1 MGYEIKVQTSQTY
14 SSSWE
19 TSAPSVLHLHGQLRR
34 LHNDQL
40 ICHSSEMSVPLVILG
55 NTGKIKCFYIS
66 SEESNK

>member
-40 ICHSSEMSVPLVILG
+40 ICHSSEMSVPLVIL
-55 NTGKIKCFYIS
+55 T
-66 SEESNK
+66 